1 MTTMQTLI
9 QFNYMD
15 ATDYDDQHPQIWE
28 YFKLFSL
35 QMIGKGYKRIGS
47 KMIFERIRWET
58 MITGDGTFKVNN
70 NYTPYYSRKFEKEFP
85 EYEGMFVKRELTNE
99 L

>member
-1 MTTMQTLI
+1 MQTEI
-9 QFNYMD
+9 QFNQTD
-15 ATDYDDQHPQIWE
+15 AETYDRLNPQIWE

-35 QMIGKGYKRIGS
+35 QMLNKGYKRIGS

-70 NYTPYYSRKFEKEFP
+70 NYTPYYSRKFELYYP
-85 EYEGMFVKRELTNE
+85 EYEGVFSKRECNLV
-99 L
+99 

>member
-1 MTTMQTLI
+1 MTTQTTL
-9 QFNYMD
+9 QFSLD
-15 ATDYDDQHPQIWE
+15 EAQVYDRLNPQVWE

-35 QMIGKGYKRIGS
+35 QMLNRGYKRIGS

-58 MITGDGTFKVNN
+58 MISGDGTFKVNN
-70 NYTPYYSRKFEKEFP
+70 NYTPYYSRKFEHEYP
-85 EYEGMFVKRELTNE
+85 EHEGVFSKRECNLE